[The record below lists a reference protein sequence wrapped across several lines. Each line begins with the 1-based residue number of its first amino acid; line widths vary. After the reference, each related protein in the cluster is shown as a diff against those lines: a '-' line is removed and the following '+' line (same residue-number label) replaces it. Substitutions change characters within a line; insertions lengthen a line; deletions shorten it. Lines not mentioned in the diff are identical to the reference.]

1 MPDYGITTGLP
12 QLPAL
17 LGDEKSFAQFKP
29 VYQAINSLSQGIS
42 TSLGL
47 VDFSQA
53 ELQQRNQLA
62 SILTQQHRKLYVLN
76 NTGVALAFGKVVNLY
91 LSSGKIAA
99 QLADATDN
107 TKPALGV
114 VNNALGIDPGL
125 YGEVVIGEGYS
136 QGIGGTTLGA
146 IYYLSTA
153 GNVQLARPGAVGS
166 IVQAVGFGLGS
177 AGFYLDISLLFLQN

>member
-12 QLPAL
+12 QLPTV
-17 LGDEKSFAQFKP
+17 LGDEKAFAQLKP

-47 VDFSQA
+47 VGFSQA

-62 SILTQQHRKLYVLN
+62 SIITQQHKKLFALN
-76 NTGVALAFGKVVNLY
+76 ATGVALAYGSVVNLY

-99 QLADATDN
+99 RLADATDN
-107 TKPALGV
+107 TKPAFGI
-114 VNNALGIDPGL
+114 VNNPLGIDAGL
-125 YGEVVIGEGYS
+125 YGEVVIGEGYV
-136 QGIGGTTLGA
+136 QGISGTTLGS

-153 GNVQLARPGAVGS
+153 GAVQLARPGAVGS
-166 IVQAVGFGLGS
+166 IIQAVGFGLGS